1 MIRATAALLLA
12 GSLGMTAAPEAG
24 VSAPPIWGRIELIGT
39 EPFGVDAAH
48 SYLGF
53 SISFMGIT
61 KVRGTFKTYSAW
73 ILYDEKD
80 PTKTSATVLIDPA
93 SIDTG
98 SEFRDKD
105 LKSARFF
112 DVEKHP
118 LAVFQTQRIERTG
131 PDRYLVH
138 GTLEIKGV
146 ERPVDLPMTQT
157 LPRVPDVGWGNI
169 RIGGSGSVTVKRTD
183 FGILGDEFWGNK
195 ALADDVEIFIDVLGT
210 RSNHDRWSFD
220 SRGKPSIGEVVWKT
234 YEESGINSAVNKY
247 AELKQKQPNDYN
259 FAPSQIALVGHR
271 LFQRRRLPE
280 ALRVYE
286 LALAAGPK
294 EPAGFHCKI
303 GEVHAAQGHREAAIA
318 SYRKSL
324 ELNKDNAE
332 AIEMLRRLD
341 PRAANAAPRQAPV
354 SRSASRPAR

>member
-1 MIRATAALLLA
+1 MIRTAAVSVLAALLNL
-12 GSLGMTAAPEAG
+12 TAAPDADG
-24 VSAPPIWGRIELIGT
+24 PAPPIWGRIELIGA

-53 SISFMGIT
+53 SIGFMGIT
-61 KVRGTFKTYSAW
+61 KVRGTFKTYTAW

-131 PDRYLVH
+131 PDRYVVH

-146 ERPVDLPMTQT
+146 KRPVDLPMTQT
-157 LPRVPDVGWGNI
+157 LSRMSDLGWGNI
-169 RIGGSGSVTVKRTD
+169 RVGGSGSATVKRTY
-183 FGILGDEFWGNK
+183 FGILGDAFWGNK
-195 ALADDVEIFIDVLGT
+195 ALADDVEISIDLLGT
-210 RSNHDRWSFD
+210 RSNHDKWSFD
-220 SRGKPSIGEVVWKT
+220 SKEKPSIGEVIWKT
-234 YEESGINSAVNKY
+234 YEAGGIGQALGKY
-247 AELKQKQPNDYN
+247 AELKQNQPNDYN
-259 FAPSQIALVGHR
+259 FAPSQIAIVGHR
-271 LFQRRRLPE
+271 LLQRRRLPE

-286 LALAAGPK
+286 LGLAAGPR
-294 EPAGFHCKI
+294 EPAGFHCRI
-303 GEVHAAQGHREAAIA
+303 GEVHAAQGDREAAIA
-318 SYRKSL
+318 SYRKAL

-332 AIEMLRRLD
+332 PIEMLRRLD
-341 PRAANAAPRQAPV
+341 PRPPGAAGR
-354 SRSASRPAR
+354 

>member
-1 MIRATAALLLA
+1 MLSGQEGETMIRATAALLLA
-12 GSLGMTAAPEAG
+12 GSLAMTAAPEAG
-24 VSAPPIWGRIELIGT
+24 VPAPPIWGRIELIGA
-39 EPFGVDAAH
+39 EPFGVDASH

-53 SISFMGIT
+53 SIGFMGIT
-61 KVRGTFKTYSAW
+61 KVRGTFRTYAAW

-80 PTKTSATVLIDPA
+80 PTKTSATVLIDPS

-118 LAVFQTQRIERTG
+118 LAIFQTQRIERTE
-131 PDRYLVH
+131 PDRYVVH

-146 ERPVDLPMTQT
+146 KRPVDLPMTQT
-157 LPRVPDVGWGNI
+157 LSRMPDVGWGNI
-169 RIGGSGSVTVKRTD
+169 RVGGSGFVTVKRTD

-195 ALADDVEIFIDVLGT
+195 ALADDVEISIDVLGT

-220 SRGKPSIGEVVWKT
+220 SKEKPSIGEAIWKT
-234 YEESGINSAVNKY
+234 YEAGGIDQALGKY
-247 AELKQKQPNDYN
+247 AELMTKQPNAYN
-259 FAPSQIALVGHR
+259 FAPSQIAIVGHR
-271 LFQRRRLPE
+271 LLQRRRLPE

-286 LALAAGPK
+286 LGLAAGPS

-303 GEVHAAQGHREAAIA
+303 GEVHAAQGDREAAIE
-318 SYRKSL
+318 SYRKAL
-324 ELNKDNAE
+324 ELNKNSAE
-332 AIEMLRRLD
+332 AIEMLRHLD
-341 PRAANAAPRQAPV
+341 PRPPAATGR
-354 SRSASRPAR
+354 